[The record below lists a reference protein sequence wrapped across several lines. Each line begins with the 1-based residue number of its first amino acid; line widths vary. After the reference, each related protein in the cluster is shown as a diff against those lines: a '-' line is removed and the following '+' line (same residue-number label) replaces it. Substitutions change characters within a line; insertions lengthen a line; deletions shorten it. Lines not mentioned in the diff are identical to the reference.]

1 MINLGMMK
9 NIGEINK
16 GLQKVQQAKELFD
29 LFSSKQVFVSDG
41 SKKEAIDVAKGLL
54 RKALQHQVVIK
65 NALDEIMD
73 PKTPLE
79 EDLQRLLK
87 QAQQHDSELNNFLE
101 EMGSLIGAEFEVL
114 IDVLEKAD
122 LAEKK

>member
-1 MINLGMMK
+1 MMK

>member
-54 RKALQHQVVIK
+54 RKVVIK